1 MKSIKRTILLL
12 LCLCLLPA
20 FAVADDAPAAKDL
33 SASCTLT
40 YTGRHPGAGTAIHSR
55 FFEATVTF
63 AEGELF
69 RFAWTDDVPA
79 YYLCTQWL
87 TVPQT
92 ARVVSYD
99 RDGAVLAETPL
110 PPYMDSFYPLP
121 DGARAV
127 EVIAGEGG
135 MTVVRAQM
143 YSEGVTPHPYH
154 DWQPAP
160 EHLDYLLIATHPD
173 DDTLFMGACIPLYG
187 AKDGK
192 VGTVAFLTA
201 SKRERMTEAQNGVW
215 AMGSRYYPLFLG
227 FADVPQARRSTE
239 GSKFLAEDVTKALV
253 RLLREHR
260 PLVVFTQDYN
270 GEYGHWQ
277 HSRVAHCVTEAV
289 QLCADPA
296 YDPDSAAAF
305 GTWEVKKCY
314 VHLYPENPLTL
325 DIDTPIAA
333 LGGKTA
339 FEVAKQAFALHE
351 SQQSGR
357 HHVNGVREPYSIAR
371 FGMVYGT
378 VEAGTDAFDNID
390 PALLY
395 ANLSAQTPAPTET
408 PIPVPTDTPA
418 PTEAPTPVPT
428 DTPAPTEAPTPVPT
442 DTPAPTDTPVPT
454 EAPTP
459 AVSPAPETVSAPTVW
474 TLPVIALLCAA
485 ELAAAIGI
493 AALVVLRKRK

>member
-79 YYLCTQWL
+79 CYLCTQWL

-192 VGTVAFLTA
+192 VGTVAFLTRA
-201 SKRERMTEAQNGVW
+201 HDRSAER
-215 AMGSRYYPLFLG
+215 RLG
-227 FADVPQARRSTE
+227 DGLPVLPAVFGLCRRAA
-239 GSKFLAEDVTKALV
+239 GAPFHG
-253 RLLREHR
+253 RLQVSCRGR
-260 PLVVFTQDYN
+260 DK
-270 GEYGHWQ
+270 GAG
-277 HSRVAHCVTEAV
+277 
-289 QLCADPA
+289 
-296 YDPDSAAAF
+296 AAA
-305 GTWEVKKCY
+305 
-314 VHLYPENPLTL
+314 
-325 DIDTPIAA
+325 
-333 LGGKTA
+333 
-339 FEVAKQAFALHE
+339 
-351 SQQSGR
+351 
-357 HHVNGVREPYSIAR
+357 AR
-371 FGMVYGT
+371 
-378 VEAGTDAFDNID
+378 A
-390 PALLY
+390 
-395 ANLSAQTPAPTET
+395 
-408 PIPVPTDTPA
+408 
-418 PTEAPTPVPT
+418 
-428 DTPAPTEAPTPVPT
+428 
-442 DTPAPTDTPVPT
+442 
-454 EAPTP
+454 
-459 AVSPAPETVSAPTVW
+459 
-474 TLPVIALLCAA
+474 
-485 ELAAAIGI
+485 
-493 AALVVLRKRK
+493 